1 MRKFV
6 LCLIAGVF
14 LTLAGQADKAEASKR
29 WIANRWAARF
39 AAVTPWHA
47 NYYHTAWGAPV
58 PLVVPPTATMHRE
71 MGWGV
76 AQSEMLPLYQQYTRS
91 YPGEYVIGGDGQLM
105 PTPRWPSHTTQF
117 GVYYVRGPW
126 Q

>member
-1 MRKFV
+1 MRKLV
-6 LCLIAGVF
+6 LCLIAGAF
-14 LTLAGQADKAEASKR
+14 LTLAGHADQAKASPR
-29 WIANRWAARF
+29 RCIANRHAARF

-47 NYYHTAWGAPV
+47 GYYHTSWGQPLA
-58 PLVVPPTATMHRE
+58 LVVPPTAATHRE

-76 AQSEMLPLYQQYTRS
+76 SQSEVLPIYHQFSRN
-91 YPGEYVIGGDGQLM
+91 YPGQYEMGGSQLA
-105 PTPRWPSHTTQF
+105 PTPRWPSHTHQF